1 MNAFPQP
8 NLYSRRTFLKVSAVF
23 GASAALASLAGCGS
37 SSPSG
42 SSSAQGEL
50 DYSDW
55 NAVLEAA
62 RGQEVSW
69 YGYGGQSDRNEWI
82 QNTLIPRLKDNY
94 DITLKLVGMD
104 INDIL
109 TQLSGEM
116 QAGVGDSD
124 GTIDFVWINGENFA
138 SVKQNGYVWGP
149 FVDYLPNYRDYVDGT
164 STDITVDFGNPTEG
178 YEAPYGKAQIVL
190 WVDGAKISE
199 TPRNPDEF
207 LAFCKAHPGQV
218 TYPEPG
224 DFTGTA
230 FISCLI
236 AGVVGKDAF
245 EQLSTMTA
253 PTEDSVRAI
262 IQPGLDYL
270 NELKPYLWK
279 QGTTYPADSKTVAQM
294 YADGELVFNMGY
306 GGPQALVD
314 KGQLPSTTKAF
325 VFESGTVGN
334 TNFMA
339 IPANAPHKAAAL
351 VAINEVISPE
361 MQLDQYKVL
370 RNLTVLDM
378 DKLSADMRQQFEDV
392 PLGSAEVSASD
403 KLKVRV
409 TEASG
414 QAIPVIEQLWRTEV
428 AGN

>member
-1 MNAFPQP
+1 MNASEQP
-8 NLYSRRTFLKVSAVF
+8 NLYSRRSFLKVSAVF
-23 GASAALASLAGCGS
+23 GASAALVSLVGCGS
-37 SSPSG
+37 QAPSS

-55 NAVLEAA
+55 DAVLEAA

-82 QNTLIPRLKDNY
+82 QNTLIPRLKENY
-94 DITLKLVGMD
+94 DITLNLVGMD

-138 SVKQNGYVWGP
+138 SVKENGYVWGP

-190 WVDGAKISE
+190 WVDGAKISD

-207 LAFCKAHPGQV
+207 LEFCKAHPGQV

-245 EQLSTMTA
+245 EQLSTMTS
-253 PTEDSVRAI
+253 PTEDSVRVI

-270 NELKPYLWK
+270 KELKPYLWK

-306 GGPQALVD
+306 ADRRRSSTRASCPPPPR
-314 KGQLPSTTKAF
+314 PS
-325 VFESGTVGN
+325 SS
-334 TNFMA
+334 
-339 IPANAPHKAAAL
+339 KAARWATPTSWP
-351 VAINEVISPE
+351 SPPTP
-361 MQLDQYKVL
+361 
-370 RNLTVLDM
+370 RTRPPRSWRSTR
-378 DKLSADMRQQFEDV
+378 LSAPKCSSTSTRSCATS
-392 PLGSAEVSASD
+392 PCSTWTSSPATCAS
-403 KLKVRV
+403 
-409 TEASG
+409 SS
-414 QAIPVIEQLWRTEV
+414 RTCPW
-428 AGN
+428 AAPRCRRPKSSRCA